1 MFFQVP
7 FLLVGSPVGKDG
19 METVEAWGRVGAGE
33 SVPETAESLL
43 EKSHPKPC
51 IETQM
56 RNGET
61 QLEMVWPVLTQIGVS
76 SKDWS
81 NGDSTIVLSLCDF
94 FFQSCIR
101 KKKPKQ
107 IHLINISPFL
117 YPLKKPQNHPHKTQ
131 ILEIFLALL
140 AEICWMQV

>member
-1 MFFQVP
+1 M
-7 FLLVGSPVGKDG
+7 
-19 METVEAWGRVGAGE
+19 GAGE
-33 SVPETAESLL
+33 SVPETEESLL

-81 NGDSTIVLSLCDF
+81 NGDSTIVPSLCDF

-101 KKKPKQ
+101 KKKTKTNSPNKYLTFSLPPQKTPK
-107 IHLINISPFL
+107 P
-117 YPLKKPQNHPHKTQ
+117 PPQNPNLGDLPGTASRDLLNASVA
-131 ILEIFLALL
+131 LELL
-140 AEICWMQV
+140 KSVAWRQP